1 MKQVHLKLGKINR
14 RKKKKDWRFA
24 FRQAYGVSHC
34 AEVHCYTGFGS
45 FMRFVDIRRE
55 NEALT
60 GVRVIF
66 ASAIRE
72 QKNFFHS
79 SRIYQTEKDGC
90 SQNRCFSKQLLP
102 DMLSIYFQY
111 TQYIFYP
118 FISAQLGLPPART
131 HWKRDSDLWF
141 WAGDRLYLCKI
152 LWWYW
157 TERTPGV
164 IDGASQGEVMQVSVV
179 LSKPWN
185 TTI

>member
-102 DMLSIYFQY
+102 DILSIHLFSVYTVYFLS
-111 TQYIFYP
+111 FY
-118 FISAQLGLPPART
+118 LRT
-131 HWKRDSDLWF
+131 VGTAACSDTLKERQWF
-141 WAGDRLYLCKI
+141 
-152 LWWYW
+152 
-157 TERTPGV
+157 
-164 IDGASQGEVMQVSVV
+164 VV
-179 LSKPWN
+179 LSRWQ
-185 TTI
+185 TVFV